1 MRPALALLVL
11 PALVSGAYA
20 ADIKGTSRIDA
31 VIVFPSGAELTRV
44 GKVRLEAGDH
54 VILFADLPA
63 RAIPSSIRVEGKAT
77 AKLDIGSVD
86 SRRMFVPRTDDAVAA
101 TERKRV
107 EDAIEKLKDDKAVL
121 QAAVQAAEAQKTLI
135 GNLAQLPSRP
145 APANGAAAPQ
155 PDWTQIFGIIGQ
167 RFAEAQKAILD
178 TQVKMR
184 EVDRQIKDLEGKLAS
199 LAPAQDE
206 RTEVKIF
213 VNAAA
218 PLEADIA
225 IRYQVGAA
233 SWVPFYDARLA
244 TGTKAQA
251 PKLQLVRRA
260 SIQQRSGESWD
271 DVALAL
277 STTRPGAGTAAPELR
292 PVTVDYEPDAP
303 PPRPIPPAAG
313 APRSMAR
320 ETAEVDRA
328 ASETEGGRLRA
339 KSAPAPAPV
348 QAEEVRATV
357 ETQGFQ
363 AIYAIAG
370 RVTVPATGEAK
381 RVQIDEAQL
390 EPALT
395 VRTVPKRDQKA
406 FLYAKMAMARGT
418 PILPGPSLA
427 LPRRHLRRQWPPAA
441 AGAGRGARARLR
453 HRRFGARAPHHRRGE
468 ARRDGHH
475 HLVQD
480 RHAQL
485 SHHRQEPARAADPG
499 HRHRPDP
506 GVAECRH
513 QDRAAG
519 QDAPDQA
526 RPRRQARRARLGDD
540 SPAGRGEGRRVRL
553 PRHLARRQEDH
564 LRAGIVGATAVSAD
578 ARSAIRDPLASL
590 CQGDPGQPPPS
601 FGFRGRRW
609 RPELEDSRL
618 EPAERRAQR
627 ATRGKL

>member
-31 VIVFPSGAELTRV
+31 VIVFPSGAEVTRV

-63 RAIPSSIRVEGKAT
+63 RAIASSIRVEGKAT
-77 AKLDIGSVD
+77 AKLEIGSVD

-107 EDAIEKLKDDKAVL
+107 EDAIEKLKDDRALL

-145 APANGAAAPQ
+145 APATGAAAPQ

-167 RFAEAQKAILD
+167 RFAEAQKAILE

-277 STTRPGAGTAAPELR
+277 STTRPGAGTAAPELQ

-303 PPRPIPPAAG
+303 QRPIPPVVECATLAG
-313 APRSMAR
+313 AR
-320 ETAEVDRA
+320 ELREADRVAA
-328 ASETEGGRLRA
+328 ASEDVRRAQIGAGASTRPGRGSARPGRDAGLPGHLRHCRPRHRAADGRGQARADRRGPARPRADGAHRAQARPEGLPLRQGGDGA
-339 KSAPAPAPV
+339 RHADPA
-348 QAEEVRATV
+348 
-357 ETQGFQ
+357 
-363 AIYAIAG
+363 
-370 RVTVPATGEAK
+370 
-381 RVQIDEAQL
+381 
-390 EPALT
+390 
-395 VRTVPKRDQKA
+395 
-406 FLYAKMAMARGT
+406 
-418 PILPGPSLA
+418 GPSLA
-427 LPRRHLRRQWPPAA
+427 LPRRHLRRQWP
-441 AGAGRGARARLR
+441 R
-453 HRRFGARAPHHRRGE
+453 
-468 ARRDGHH
+468 
-475 HLVQD
+475 
-480 RHAQL
+480 
-485 SHHRQEPARAADPG
+485 
-499 HRHRPDP
+499 
-506 GVAECRH
+506 CRSW
-513 QDRAAG
+513 
-519 QDAPDQA
+519 
-526 RPRRQARRARLGDD
+526 RRARSTSWASASTMRCACATP
-540 SPAGRGEGRRVRL
+540 SPR
-553 PRHLARRQEDH
+553 
-564 LRAGIVGATAVSAD
+564 
-578 ARSAIRDPLASL
+578 RSAPRPASSRHPRPTRAAIASPSRTCTSGAIPVTVIDQIPVSQNGDIKIELLGKTAPTKRDLDDKRGVLAWEMTL
-590 CQGDPGQPPPS
+590 QPDEEKAVEFGYRVTWPGAKKITYGQGS
-601 FGFRGRRW
+601 
-609 RPELEDSRL
+609 
-618 EPAERRAQR
+618 
-627 ATRGKL
+627 